1 MTYVNWAPPEPNNN
15 GGHGHCVT
23 IGVYKNEAWDDDEC
37 NDEHAFVCETVPIV
51 SVVVF

>member
-37 NDEHAFVCETVPIV
+37 NDEHAFVCETVPNV
-51 SVVVF
+51 SRAFF